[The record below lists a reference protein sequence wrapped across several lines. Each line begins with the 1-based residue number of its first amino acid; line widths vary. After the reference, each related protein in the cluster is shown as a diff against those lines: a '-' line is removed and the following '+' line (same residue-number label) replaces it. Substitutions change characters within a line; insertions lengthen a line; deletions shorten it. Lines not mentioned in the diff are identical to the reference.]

1 MRRWIGTTALCLLF
15 LGLLVAQAVPCVLLN
30 VSRSLPRGLYW
41 RKDSKDSDVSV
52 GDLVVVCA
60 ELIES
65 AQWITAR
72 GYTGKGRCADG
83 TAPLLKPIAAI
94 GPARVTV
101 TDGGVTIDG
110 QAIPESKPLPIDSNA
125 RILPARHGE
134 TLLSNDQ
141 IFLLSTYHR
150 LSLDSRYFGP
160 VQKVAITMN
169 VTPLLTEELLW
180 RQ

>member
-1 MRRWIGTTALCLLF
+1 MRRWIGTTALCLL
-15 LGLLVAQAVPCVLLN
+15 LGLLVLQAVPCVLLN

-41 RKDSKDSDVSV
+41 RKDSSVSL
-52 GDLVVVCA
+52 GDFVVVCA
-60 ELIES
+60 ESIES

-83 TAPLLKPIAAI
+83 TAPLLKTIAAI

-101 TDGGVTIDG
+101 TDCGVTIDG

-125 RILPARHGE
+125 RVLPARHGE
-134 TLLSNDQ
+134 TVLSNDQ
-141 IFLLSTYHR
+141 IFLLSTHHR

-160 VQKVAITMN
+160 VQKATITMT
-169 VTPLLTEELLW
+169 VTPLLTEEMLW
-180 RQ
+180 KR